1 MTSPTSLHRE
11 NAAFQRHKPL
21 KVTHIGLD
29 QPADVRAPDAL
40 NDCGRRST
48 SVKLAESAGMRELFQ
63 ALLFG
68 ADGLQVA

>member
-1 MTSPTSLHRE
+1 MASPTSLHRE

-21 KVTHIGLD
+21 KVTHIGLY
-29 QPADVRAPDAL
+29 QPADVRAPNPLD
-40 NDCGRRST
+40 DRRRRST

-63 ALLFG
+63 AFLFG